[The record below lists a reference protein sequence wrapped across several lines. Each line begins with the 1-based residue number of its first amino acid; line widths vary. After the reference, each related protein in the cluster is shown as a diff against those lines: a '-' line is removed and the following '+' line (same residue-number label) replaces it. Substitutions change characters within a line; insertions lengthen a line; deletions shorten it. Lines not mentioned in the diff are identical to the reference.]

1 MFCFRKQTP
10 IRFIVNLTRRNRVIF
25 YAEWKKKKTFKNC
38 EAQKKETP
46 SQKQT

>member
-1 MFCFRKQTP
+1 MICLKKQTP

-38 EAQKKETP
+38 ETQTKETS
-46 SQKQT
+46 SQEQT